1 MTAGA
6 AVPNPALPDPAGL
19 LAEARALGVRLEAKP
34 GGRLWASRP
43 DLLPSALRDSLAAH
57 RHAVVAL
64 LAERHP
70 VQALMR
76 GAPPPDATA
85 DRPRA
90 HGGGDHF
97 ADHSENPSTTLPGV
111 PPEWCEGVRLLAS
124 RPAPQTIPPRRW
136 AALAA
141 ACDSLLRDHGAAL
154 HGAGWEALDLFGLDA
169 VAPATNPPG
178 WSLAWLLG
186 ERGEVLDVSPGVIG
200 MRLHPDGAR
209 LGFYRRQGGR
219 WAGIVPAWGLTM
231 PMCSVG

>member
-19 LAEARALGVRLEAKP
+19 LAEARALGVRLEARP

-70 VQALMR
+70 VQALMQ

-124 RPAPQTIPPRRW
+124 RPAPPTIPPRRW

-141 ACDSLLRDHGAAL
+141 TSARLLHSHGAAL
-154 HGAGWEALDLFGLDA
+154 HAARWDGISLFGLHA
-169 VAPATNPPG
+169 TAPATNPPG
-178 WSLAWLLG
+178 WGLAWLLG
-186 ERGEVLDVSPGVIG
+186 EHGEVLDVSPGVIG
-200 MRLHPDGAR
+200 MRWGPDGAW
-209 LGFYRRQGGR
+209 LAFRRRASGRGG
-219 WAGIVPAWGLTM
+219 AVLAWLL
-231 PMCSVG
+231 

>member
-124 RPAPQTIPPRRW
+124 RPAPPTIPPRRW

-141 ACDSLLRDHGAAL
+141 ACDSLLRDHGAKL
-154 HGAGWEALDLFGLDA
+154 HAARWDTIALFGLHPD
-169 VAPATNPPG
+169 APATNPAG
-178 WSLAWLLG
+178 WGVAWLLG
-186 ERGEVLDVSPGVIG
+186 EHGQVLDVAPDVIG
-200 MRLHPDGAR
+200 MRREPRGWR
-209 LGFYRRQGGR
+209 MVCVRRPGGPPP
-219 WAGIVPAWGLTM
+219 GIVPAWALA
-231 PMCSVG
+231 